1 MMRKART
8 SRIDESPSMAS
19 PLAMSSTIAALAK
32 DGFPFQD
39 ATMGA
44 DLLTIIPWIG
54 EVTLSDAAHV
64 LDLPKGR
71 LGAAVNRLV
80 KRGIMSRRTSKGES
94 CIAMT
99 DFGRAMVSSV
109 VVRDE
114 DLVRKLWRP
123 ETDLTY
129 GVVRVIMA
137 DGPGI
142 ISRIAKD
149 TGLPRAQVEEAI
161 DALSSLLPTD
171 PDFSVDPDADHSFLD
186 EAFFEDIS
194 SGDASLAEEET
205 QAPAPATLSKND
217 RKLLDWLVSP
227 KKTQEVADH
236 LGVSRQRAQKRL
248 SALEAA
254 GHLTAT
260 QPRARYSKFY
270 QALGQP
276 DARIEEENPMI
287 SPIAQSPG
295 GPKANIVC
303 DQCGTT
309 AAVRCN
315 YEHKSTGHW
324 KPDEG
329 QILIRAKGLGWEM
342 VKGKHYCPS
351 CKEERKS
358 AKKAANSEAP
368 PKLTVV
374 ETTPIADPA
383 PAAAPVP
390 PPVAAEEITKPAESL
405 QSRPVLS
412 LPDLQNIEKDPIMA
426 APTPLHM
433 AKTTQ
438 PRSPS
443 TEPPREPTVVQNRQ
457 IRTLLDEVYDVDAG
471 RYKGAESDIT
481 VADTLKDDGV
491 MPGWV
496 ARIRETLYG
505 SGSGNEEE
513 ETLGEDI
520 KALAEDLSTRL
531 EAVETLAKK
540 VVADLKEIEK
550 DRLKLKDLQTRFDR
564 WKANLGPKGRAV

>member
-1 MMRKART
+1 MQKSRT

-19 PLAMSSTIAALAK
+19 PLAMSSFLSAPGK
-32 DGFPFQD
+32 DGFGFED
-39 ATMGA
+39 AA
-44 DLLTIIPWIG
+44 LCVELLTMIPWTG
-54 EVTLSDAAHV
+54 EVRLSDAANV
-64 LDLPKGR
+64 LEVPKGR
-71 LGAAVNRLV
+71 LGATVNRLV
-80 KRGIMSRRTSKGES
+80 KRAIMRRRASKGETY
-94 CIAMT
+94 IGMT
-99 DFGRAMVSSV
+99 DIGRKLAGRLVL
-109 VVRDE
+109 RDE
-114 DLVRKLWRP
+114 DVIRKMWAP

-129 GVVRVIMA
+129 GIVHVIMTEEPGIVGRIMNE
-137 DGPGI
+137 GPGVI
-142 ISRIAKD
+142 GRIMMKTSSPPPEADITPEPEEED
-149 TGLPRAQVEEAI
+149 TL
-161 DALSSLLPTD
+161 
-171 PDFSVDPDADHSFLD
+171 LD
-186 EAFFEDIS
+186 EAFTEDMS
-194 SGDASLAEEET
+194 GGDAS
-205 QAPAPATLSKND
+205 QRNGGIPAPRPAVLSSND
-217 RKLLDWLVSP
+217 RKLLNWLVSP

-254 GHLTAT
+254 GHVTAT
-260 QPRARYSKFY
+260 QPRARHSKFY
-270 QALGQP
+270 QALGKP
-276 DARIEEENPMI
+276 DARIEEEHTMI
-287 SPIAQSPG
+287 SPMAQGHG
-295 GPKANIVC
+295 GPKAMIVC
-303 DQCGTT
+303 DQCETT
-309 AAVRCN
+309 ASVRCN
-315 YEHKSTGHW
+315 YEHKSTGNW

-329 QILIRAKGLGWEM
+329 QILTRAKGLGWEM

-358 AKKAANSEAP
+358 AKKAANAALP

-374 ETTPIADPA
+374 ENTPIIETAPAAPPASA
-383 PAAAPVP
+383 PAAAPV
-390 PPVAAEEITKPAESL
+390 ASQNITKPAESL

-412 LPDLQNIEKDPIMA
+412 LSEPQNIAKDPIMA

-433 AKTTQ
+433 AKTTA

-520 KALAEDLSTRL
+520 KALAEDLSTRIS
-531 EAVETLAKK
+531 AVEELAKK